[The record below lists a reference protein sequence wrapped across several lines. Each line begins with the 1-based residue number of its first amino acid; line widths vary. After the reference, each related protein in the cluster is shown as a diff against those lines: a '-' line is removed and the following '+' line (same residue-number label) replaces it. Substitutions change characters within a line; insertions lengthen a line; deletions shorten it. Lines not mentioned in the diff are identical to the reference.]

1 MNKALALVALL
12 LAPSAAFA
20 AAKKAAKAAA
30 PAVAVST
37 AEAGTDLPA
46 YAASTAP
53 VTLELVAARFAE
65 LDARMNTLRADFKQ
79 FARME
84 GSDTVQQVEGQ
95 VLFKKPEFLRLTH
108 KLPEPQTIV
117 ADGTWLWVFRLSTNQ
132 VIQTKLEDWRRS
144 EPLAKG
150 LLDFGKSAD
159 LLKRY
164 AAAIST
170 VSAADADGYRVVTVL
185 LTPRPVDL
193 KAGGTDFTLTLK
205 ASTRDYFPYEASLK
219 VGHASIRSVFEHV
232 KLNPALPDSAFKFT
246 PPPDADVFKTPG
258 QKP

>member
-1 MNKALALVALL
+1 MNKALALAVLL
-12 LAPSAAFA
+12 LPPSASA
-20 AAKKAAKAAA
+20 AGKKPAPAAA
-30 PAVAVST
+30 PAVAAST
-37 AEAGTDLPA
+37 AATGAELPS

-53 VTLELVAARFAE
+53 VTLELVAARFGE
-65 LDARMNTLRADFKQ
+65 LDAKMNTLRADFKQ

-108 KLPEPQTIV
+108 RVPEPQTIV
-117 ADGTWLWVFRLSTNQ
+117 ADGTWLWVYRLSTNQ

-164 AAAIST
+164 TAAIST
-170 VSAADADGYRVVTVL
+170 VSAADADGYRTFVVL
-185 LTPRPVDL
+185 LTPRSEDV

-205 ASTRDYFPYEASLK
+205 ATTRDYFPYEAALK
-219 VGHASIRSVFEHV
+219 VGHASIRSVFENV

-246 PPPDADVFKTPG
+246 PPADADVFKTPG

>member
-1 MNKALALVALL
+1 MNRALALAVLF
-12 LAPSAAFA
+12 APLNAAA
-20 AAKKAAKAAA
+20 AAKKAAPKAA
-30 PAVAVST
+30 PAVETST
-37 AEAGTDLPA
+37 AAAGADLPA

-53 VTLELVAARFAE
+53 VTLDLVAQRFGE
-65 LDARMNTLRADFKQ
+65 LDARMNTLRADFRQ
-79 FARME
+79 FARLE

-95 VLFKKPEFLRLTH
+95 VLFKKPEFMRLTH
-108 KLPEPQTIV
+108 RIPEAQTIV
-117 ADGTWLWVFRLSTNQ
+117 ADGTWLWVYRLSTNQ

-164 AAAIST
+164 TAAIST
-170 VSAADADGYRVVTVL
+170 VSAADAEGYRTFVVL
-185 LTPRPVDL
+185 LTPKPEDV
-193 KAGGTDFTLTLK
+193 KAGGSDFTLSLT

-232 KLNPALPDSAFKFT
+232 RINPPLPDSAFKFS